1 MPSDVVYMPS
11 QKKRWSVASCSS
23 QSGSAV
29 PFQDQR
35 GVEYAPYI
43 SAHHYDSV
51 YRSSPGY
58 GESDLCRYSLP
69 NRRSSRYLTSQ
80 ESDEASILPKPS
92 YSVAPTMFDGNGNY
106 PEELFNLSSTPES
119 PVNSSLDYKA
129 SIQDDPT
136 IFHRGGGRR
145 GGIRLGSGNLQDLSL
160 LTMKPGE
167 TKTPLSSRSSLSHHR
182 GQSPVSPTSRI
193 HHLSLTKGLSSPM
206 RAALEEDEALG
217 DYVNS
222 MVRMRRQFSDSAAV
236 PNPVMSSS
244 MSSSMNP
251 VMNPVMSS
259 SMNPCVN
266 SINQTMN
273 PSMNPSMNS
282 SMNQTITQTITQPI
296 NPRINPSRQ
305 PRSPSL
311 PFPNPQSPTSEE
323 ESLLPVPEPLQMSI
337 HYDDIGNLLRV
348 LLALSSKYDF
358 SQLSIRMTCNACD
371 LNPNALPNAR
381 LCYDFLNTGKCK
393 RDAAGEVCRF
403 RHLPPDHIDAI
414 VDKIRNGKM
423 PVCLIRQRGNQF
435 LVADMPGYD
444 PSLPG
449 ELNKFASLDADLC
462 LDFNLTGRC
471 RNEQMGRRC
480 PLRHLVDCHPER
492 IALLYRYGRMTEY
505 EACAWMLYPC
515 SDKEVNPFGNP
526 HEKLCYDYLNT
537 HVCKRNQ
544 EGKIC
549 RFRHCLPT
557 HADALKDRLKNEK
570 KVK

>member
-1 MPSDVVYMPS
+1 MNMPSDVVYMPS

-23 QSGSAV
+23 QSNSAV
-29 PFQDQR
+29 PFRCLLITLSQIEDQR

-80 ESDEASILPKPS
+80 ESDEASILPKRTCFSIAFPLAS

-266 SINQTMN
+266 SMNQTMN

-282 SMNQTITQTITQPI
+282 SMNQTITQPI

-337 HYDDIGNLLRV
+337 HYDGAITFSLSRRYRKPPARSPRPLLQVRLFPALHPDDLQRLRPEPQRSPQRTAV
-348 LLALSSKYDF
+348 LRLSEHR
-358 SQLSIRMTCNACD
+358 QVQ
-371 LNPNALPNAR
+371 
-381 LCYDFLNTGKCK
+381 
-393 RDAAGEVCRF
+393 AG
-403 RHLPPDHIDAI
+403 
-414 VDKIRNGKM
+414 
-423 PVCLIRQRGNQF
+423 RG
-435 LVADMPGYD
+435 G
-444 PSLPG
+444 
-449 ELNKFASLDADLC
+449 
-462 LDFNLTGRC
+462 
-471 RNEQMGRRC
+471 
-480 PLRHLVDCHPER
+480 
-492 IALLYRYGRMTEY
+492 
-505 EACAWMLYPC
+505 
-515 SDKEVNPFGNP
+515 
-526 HEKLCYDYLNT
+526 
-537 HVCKRNQ
+537 
-544 EGKIC
+544 
-549 RFRHCLPT
+549 
-557 HADALKDRLKNEK
+557 
-570 KVK
+570 

>member
-1 MPSDVVYMPS
+1 MNMPSDVVYMPS

-23 QSGSAV
+23 QSNSAV
-29 PFQDQR
+29 PFRCLLITLSQIEDQR

-80 ESDEASILPKPS
+80 ESDEASILPKRTCFSIAFPLAS

-266 SINQTMN
+266 SMNQTMN

-282 SMNQTITQTITQPI
+282 SMNQTITQPI
-296 NPRINPSRQ
+296 NPRLNPSRQ
-305 PRSPSL
+305 PISPSL

-337 HYDDIGNLLRV
+337 HYDGAITFSLSRRYRKPPARSPRPLLQVRLFPALHPDDLQRLRPEPQRSPQRTAV
-348 LLALSSKYDF
+348 LRLSEHR
-358 SQLSIRMTCNACD
+358 QVQ
-371 LNPNALPNAR
+371 
-381 LCYDFLNTGKCK
+381 
-393 RDAAGEVCRF
+393 AG
-403 RHLPPDHIDAI
+403 
-414 VDKIRNGKM
+414 
-423 PVCLIRQRGNQF
+423 RG
-435 LVADMPGYD
+435 G
-444 PSLPG
+444 
-449 ELNKFASLDADLC
+449 
-462 LDFNLTGRC
+462 
-471 RNEQMGRRC
+471 
-480 PLRHLVDCHPER
+480 
-492 IALLYRYGRMTEY
+492 
-505 EACAWMLYPC
+505 
-515 SDKEVNPFGNP
+515 
-526 HEKLCYDYLNT
+526 
-537 HVCKRNQ
+537 
-544 EGKIC
+544 
-549 RFRHCLPT
+549 
-557 HADALKDRLKNEK
+557 
-570 KVK
+570 

>member
-1 MPSDVVYMPS
+1 MPS

-23 QSGSAV
+23 QSNSAV
-29 PFQDQR
+29 PFRCLLITLSQIEDQR

-80 ESDEASILPKPS
+80 ESDEASILPKRTCFSIAFPLAS

-266 SINQTMN
+266 SMNQTMN

-282 SMNQTITQTITQPI
+282 SMNQTITQPI

-337 HYDDIGNLLRV
+337 HYDGAITFSLSRRYRKPPARSPRPLLQVRLFPALHPDDLQRLRPEPQRSPQRTAV
-348 LLALSSKYDF
+348 LRLSEHR
-358 SQLSIRMTCNACD
+358 QVQ
-371 LNPNALPNAR
+371 
-381 LCYDFLNTGKCK
+381 
-393 RDAAGEVCRF
+393 AG
-403 RHLPPDHIDAI
+403 
-414 VDKIRNGKM
+414 
-423 PVCLIRQRGNQF
+423 RG
-435 LVADMPGYD
+435 G
-444 PSLPG
+444 
-449 ELNKFASLDADLC
+449 
-462 LDFNLTGRC
+462 
-471 RNEQMGRRC
+471 
-480 PLRHLVDCHPER
+480 
-492 IALLYRYGRMTEY
+492 
-505 EACAWMLYPC
+505 
-515 SDKEVNPFGNP
+515 
-526 HEKLCYDYLNT
+526 
-537 HVCKRNQ
+537 
-544 EGKIC
+544 
-549 RFRHCLPT
+549 
-557 HADALKDRLKNEK
+557 
-570 KVK
+570 